1 MNIKRLEHYTP
12 FEIGDFFKYENHIL
26 VVKESKTRCDRR
38 CFFSGK
44 VCPYFCESITKN
56 FCFEEMSPIELM
68 ILEGSD
74 LND

>member
-1 MNIKRLEHYTP
+1 MNIKRLEYYTP

-44 VCPYFCESITKN
+44 VCPYFVKV
-56 FCFEEMSPIELM
+56 
-68 ILEGSD
+68 
-74 LND
+74 